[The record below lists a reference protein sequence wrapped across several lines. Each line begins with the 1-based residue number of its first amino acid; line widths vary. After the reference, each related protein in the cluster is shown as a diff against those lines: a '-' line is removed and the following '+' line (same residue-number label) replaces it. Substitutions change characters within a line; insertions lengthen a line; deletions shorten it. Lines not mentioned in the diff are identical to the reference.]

1 MQRVQHWGW
10 GGYMK
15 YIPSHRQSTSLFAL
29 TAQSEK
35 EAKYKVILDD
45 SIILIPSIFYICH
58 KNIRRNL

>member
-1 MQRVQHWGW
+1 
-10 GGYMK
+10 MK